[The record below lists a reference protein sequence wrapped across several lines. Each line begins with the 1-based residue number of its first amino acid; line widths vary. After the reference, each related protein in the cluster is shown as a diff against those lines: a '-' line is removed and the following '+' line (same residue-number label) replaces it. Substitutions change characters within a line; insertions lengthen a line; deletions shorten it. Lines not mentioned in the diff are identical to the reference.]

1 MVSQIEVNKISSE
14 VSSSPPQVTALPLHS
29 TTPLVS
35 PTDEYDEMRS
45 NSVVVQQDNNDQSA
59 TTKDCLVKGN
69 STEEVSPSIS
79 TTPTMAT
86 QAKNAIKIPKTQ
98 FEGIVGTALFQ
109 TLGPILQKQQ
119 MKKSKLIEK
128 QVYLPKSKYTM
139 HYLEREPELN
149 IPKEKTM
156 MSCINTNYRDQ
167 QPTIILFHGIGQ
179 KAVEFAAFVNKLDI
193 PSNIRILIPEQAGHG
208 KDVDRAR
215 EEGDEYEQPTHQSML
230 STTSEWLDEVH
241 ASNNCNAFG
250 ISMGGGVAY
259 FIHHHRPDKIKRA
272 VLVSPAIPYCVDKK
286 LITGIQDGTNNFFC
300 FESRQ
305 DVKLLMRDLSTG
317 RNDDKR
323 KKKDPIPKFFNE
335 AVYRMH
341 KKNSPEGHYRGLL
354 MNILPTEEGEEEGNV
369 FAATSDIHT
378 DATRLVIWPEKD
390 QIINYEQG
398 KAFFKET
405 TSDEEN
411 KTEFETIPDCG
422 HVWHADGRI
431 ITDLIQARTREYL
444 LEFN

>member
-156 MSCINTNYRDQ
+156 MS
-167 QPTIILFHGIGQ
+167 
-179 KAVEFAAFVNKLDI
+179 
-193 PSNIRILIPEQAGHG
+193 
-208 KDVDRAR
+208 
-215 EEGDEYEQPTHQSML
+215 
-230 STTSEWLDEVH
+230 W
-241 ASNNCNAFG
+241 
-250 ISMGGGVAY
+250 
-259 FIHHHRPDKIKRA
+259 
-272 VLVSPAIPYCVDKK
+272 
-286 LITGIQDGTNNFFC
+286 LITIEINSQLSYC
-300 FESRQ
+300 F
-305 DVKLLMRDLSTG
+305 M
-317 RNDDKR
+317 
-323 KKKDPIPKFFNE
+323 
-335 AVYRMH
+335 
-341 KKNSPEGHYRGLL
+341 GL
-354 MNILPTEEGEEEGNV
+354 
-369 FAATSDIHT
+369 AR
-378 DATRLVIWPEKD
+378 RLWSL
-390 QIINYEQG
+390 Q
-398 KAFFKET
+398 
-405 TSDEEN
+405 
-411 KTEFETIPDCG
+411 
-422 HVWHADGRI
+422 H
-431 ITDLIQARTREYL
+431 L
-444 LEFN
+444 